1 MVVEQVGPLYVEK
14 VYQWNVD
21 NLGEM
26 RRSNGHNLTLASF
39 LARFLGPQRLLLILR
54 PVTFSSLKSFQTLVS
69 CFAGSR
75 KITSNC

>member
-39 LARFLGPQRLLLILR
+39 LARFLGP
-54 PVTFSSLKSFQTLVS
+54 PTSSFDSQTRYVFIIKKL
-69 CFAGSR
+69 
-75 KITSNC
+75 SNTC